1 MGRRRSG
8 AVSVIVKP
16 MEKEREAEDGEGEDG
31 EGEDGG
37 EVEED
42 ARLEESKK
50 NYEPKGDFVGGR
62 GILRNLGRGKMLEEE
77 GEEE

>member
-1 MGRRRSG
+1 MGRRRGG
-8 AVSVIVKP
+8 AVSVMVKQ
-16 MEKEREAEDGEGEDG
+16 MEKEEGRERTGEGGHG
-31 EGEDGG
+31 E

-50 NYEPKGDFVGGR
+50 NSEGKGDFVGGR
-62 GILRNLGRGKMLEEE
+62 GNLGRGKMFEEE